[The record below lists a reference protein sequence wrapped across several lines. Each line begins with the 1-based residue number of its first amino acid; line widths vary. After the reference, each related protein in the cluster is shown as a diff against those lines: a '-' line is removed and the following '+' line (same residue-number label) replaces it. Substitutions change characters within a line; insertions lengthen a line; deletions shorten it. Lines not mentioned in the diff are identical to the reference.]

1 MSTPAARRAV
11 VTGAAGFLGRAFA
24 TALREQ
30 GWHVTG
36 VDVQPGPGVRAGDV
50 TRPDGFADALDG
62 AALVVHTAAR
72 VAEHGRPEAFR
83 RTNVDGTVALLRAAE
98 AAGVRR
104 FLHLSSIVVL
114 GRDFPDGAGEDEP
127 VRPTGNPY
135 TDTKIAAEHAALR
148 VAASGRLAVTV
159 VRPGDVYGPG
169 SVPWTLRPVQMLRA
183 GQLALLDGGRG
194 VLSPV
199 YVDDVVAGALAA
211 AGSDAGVG
219 EVFHLT
225 GGVGV
230 GTAEF
235 FGHYARLTGRRL
247 RSVPAPLV
255 RAALRP
261 LDLVERA
268 GRTPPLSSRTLEYL
282 THPGTYSIAKAE
294 RLLGWTPAVDL
305 DDGMRRTAAWLRA
318 QGLLD

>member
-1 MSTPAARRAV
+1 M
-11 VTGAAGFLGRAFA
+11 TGAAGFLGRAFSA
-24 TALREQ
+24 ELRRR
-30 GWHVTG
+30 GW
-36 VDVQPGPGVRAGDV
+36 DVARVGLHAAPGIRGGDI
-50 TRPDGFADALDG
+50 TRPEGFADALREAD
-62 AALVVHTAAR
+62 LVVHTAAR
-72 VAEHGRPEAFR
+72 VGEQGDPAAFR
-83 RTNVDGTVALLRAAE
+83 RTNVDGTARLLQVAE
-98 AAGVRR
+98 ESGVRR

-114 GRDFPDGAGEDEP
+114 GRDFPDGATEDEP
-127 VRPTGNPY
+127 VRPSGNPY

-148 VAASGRLAVTV
+148 VAAGGRMPVTV

-169 SVPWTLRPVQMLRA
+169 SVPWTIRPVQMLRA

-199 YVDDVVAGALAA
+199 YVDDVVEGALAA
-211 AGSDAGVG
+211 ASSDAGVG

-225 GGVGV
+225 GGLGV

-235 FGHYARLTGRRL
+235 FGHYARLAGRRL

-261 LDLVERA
+261 MDLIERA
-268 GRTPPLSSRTLEYL
+268 GRTPPVSSRTLEYL

-305 DDGMRRTAAWLRA
+305 DEGMRRTALWLRSE
-318 QGLLD
+318 GLLG